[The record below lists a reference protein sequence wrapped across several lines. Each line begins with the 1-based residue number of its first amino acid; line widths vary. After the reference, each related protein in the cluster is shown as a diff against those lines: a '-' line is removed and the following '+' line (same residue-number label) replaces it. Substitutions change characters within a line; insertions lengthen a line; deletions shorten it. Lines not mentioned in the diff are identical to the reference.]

1 MASRSELY
9 RAADRIREELYIK
22 GNEPLVGLAM
32 AAYGSYGT
40 ETFTAPFKTESL
52 CGLSSPGEP
61 DIILL
66 NRNKPE
72 NVQRFAM
79 AHELI
84 HTRLHRD
91 KPCAFLLTDPLAG
104 RDPVLEREANDGA
117 AELLLPW
124 REFILLMKDYR
135 VSLGGNDYGA
145 FCRAV
150 CPGKHV
156 SSQVAEIRVRELWH
170 VMQVYLAT
178 GSLDKAE
185 AALDDEPVAYTY
197 GLNYERVPVWR

>member
-9 RAADRIREELYIK
+9 RAADNIRAELFIK
-22 GNEPLVGLAM
+22 GSEPLVELAM

-40 ETFTAPFKTESL
+40 ETYTAPFRTERI
-52 CGLSSPGEP
+52 CALSSPGEP
-61 DIILL
+61 DVILL

-72 NVQRFAM
+72 PVLRFAM

-91 KPCAFLLTDPLAG
+91 IPCAFLIEDPLAS

-124 REFILLMKDYR
+124 REIVPLMAEYR
-135 VSLGGNDYGA
+135 VSLGNNCYGA
-145 FCRAV
+145 FCARICAA
-150 CPGKHV
+150 KRV
-156 SSQVAEIRVRELWH
+156 SRKVAEIRARELWH
-170 VMQVYLAT
+170 VMQVYIA
-178 GSLDKAE
+178 SRSFDKAE